1 MDTTIL
7 DMMSK
12 PELINLIVF
21 LLKNK
26 IVQPNFQ
33 QQMVAHPQ
41 EMQLAQPTFHNIQQ
55 QMHIAPQPIL
65 HNEQSTMVAQPTL
78 HPQSTLHN
86 IQSQM
91 VAQPREMQL
100 AQPTFHNIQQQM
112 HIAAQPI
119 LHNEQLHNVQSTMVA
134 QPTFHNIQSHSILHN
149 IQLKEEPQ
157 DIALRQLFVRDIA
170 FTTTNE
176 MLANAYSKYGN
187 VESAR
192 IQFERTHNSNYMRSR
207 GFGFV
212 TFERAEDANK
222 ATSDKN
228 LMIDGRLAEC
238 HLAVNGKYT
247 RPINKHYRS

>member
-78 HPQSTLHN
+78 HSQSTLHN

-91 VAQPREMQL
+91 VAHPQEMQL

-112 HIAAQPI
+112 HPQQT
-119 LHNEQLHNVQSTMVA
+119 LNNVQTTMVA
-134 QPTFHNIQSHSILHN
+134 QPTLHN
-149 IQLKEEPQ
+149 IQLQEETQ
-157 DIALRQLFVRDIA
+157 DIVLRQLFVRDIA

-176 MLANAYSKYGN
+176 MLAYAYSKYGN

-222 ATSDKN
+222 ATIEKH
-228 LMIDGRLAEC
+228 LMIDGRLTEC

>member
-33 QQMVAHPQ
+33 PQMVAHPQ
-41 EMQLAQPTFHNIQQ
+41 EMQMAQPTFHNIHQ
-55 QMHIAPQPIL
+55 QMHPHQ
-65 HNEQSTMVAQPTL
+65 T
-78 HPQSTLHN
+78 
-86 IQSQM
+86 
-91 VAQPREMQL
+91 
-100 AQPTFHNIQQQM
+100 
-112 HIAAQPI
+112 
-119 LHNEQLHNVQSTMVA
+119 LHNVQSTMVA
-134 QPTFHNIQSHSILHN
+134 QPTFHNIQQQSILHN
-149 IQLKEEPQ
+149 VQLQEETQ

-176 MLANAYSKYGN
+176 MLAYAYSKYGN

-192 IQFERTHNSNYMRSR
+192 IQFERTHNSNHMRSR

-222 ATSDKN
+222 ATIEKH
-228 LMIDGRLAEC
+228 LMIDGRLTEC

-247 RPINKHYRS
+247 RPINKHNRF